1 MACPHCHSSNVS
13 EISSWTQSPQENR
26 VTMTTMRVFPPKSLL
41 GLAAK
46 AAMPVAK
53 GLLTK
58 HFKCNNCY
66 HHFRKW

>member
-1 MACPHCHSSNVS
+1 MACPKCHSSNVS

-53 GLLTK
+53 GLLSK
-58 HFKCNNCY
+58 HYKCHSCH